1 MSTTAKNVQG
11 VTNSL
16 RSILRGVNYP
26 TTKERIIEVAEQN
39 GADEFTLTILDDVGE
54 SSYFGLLDLVD
65 KIQYVESE
73 ENKEYRLT
81 PLYR

>member
-1 MSTTAKNVQG
+1 M
-11 VTNSL
+11 TNSL
-16 RSILRGVNYP
+16 KSILRGVIYP

-39 GADEFTLTILDDVGE
+39 GADEFTLTILADVGE

-65 KIQYVESE
+65 EIDYVESE
-73 ENKEYRLT
+73 ENQEYRLT

>member
-16 RSILRGVNYP
+16 KSILRGVIYP

-65 KIQYVESE
+65 EIDYVESVE
-73 ENKEYRLT
+73 KQEYRLI
-81 PLYR
+81 PLHH